1 MHEGYNRVLNMTEL
15 DEYWEK
21 FIKQTGRSEDDKCS
35 GDLNFEAGGFVG
47 DEKVSLVLG
56 GQKTAFFASWPTFSI
71 DMEPLP
77 VSGELYIVVDRA
89 NTPRCVIELETVQIV
104 PFNEVTWEM
113 AKLEGE
119 DESLGA
125 WKERQREYLED
136 EAAVTGFEFTS
147 DIKLVFQTFK
157 VVYR

>member
-1 MHEGYNRVLNMTEL
+1 MTEL
-15 DEYWEK
+15 DQYWEK
-21 FIKQTGRSEDDKCS
+21 FIKASGRSEDDKCS
-35 GDLNFEAGGFVG
+35 GDLNFEAKGFVG
-47 DEKVSLVLG
+47 NEKLALVLG

-89 NTPRCVIELETVQIV
+89 NKPQCVIELESVKIV

-113 AKLEGE
+113 AKQEGE
-119 DESLGA
+119 DENLGA
-125 WKERQREYLED
+125 WKERQQENLED
-136 EAAVTGFEFTS
+136 EGALVGFEFTP